1 MSFNNSFQL
10 FKFNILFKDK
20 LINLVLIVCYEL
32 RAKRDK
38 WKTAIRKSIILQKK
52 KKNVKCKKTLK
63 MSKFN

>member
-52 KKNVKCKKTLK
+52 KRK
-63 MSKFN
+63 M